1 MRRVLAA
8 ITLLVATCATALI
21 TSTGAGAVH
30 PSFDITLT
38 TATPDPGASFG
49 FSGHCDNADAIGK
62 AIHVRLFQIIGS
74 STVGEVS
81 PVVDASG
88 NFTGSFD
95 ADWAPVPGWYQVVAL
110 CPLQAVE
117 AGYQASPIFL
127 ASLGLTPQPMTVHT
141 GPGDAD
147 KPLQIV
153 VDVSGAGCDGESVYW
168 RVLDGSSTELA
179 GGMANPDVDGNWAS
193 NYWTTPSTAPA
204 DDTRTAYAWCTGGE
218 DVLGIYT
225 TTNAVTP
232 PVTEP
237 TTPTTATTAA
247 APTTT
252 APATAAP
259 APAAAAVRANPTY
272 TG

>member
-1 MRRVLAA
+1 MRRLLATL
-8 ITLLVATCATALI
+8 TLLVATSAMSLI
-21 TSTGAGAVH
+21 VSPGAMAVH
-30 PSFDITLT
+30 PSFAITLT

-62 AIHVRLFQIIGS
+62 PIHVSLRTVIGGS
-74 STVGEVS
+74 SVGEVS

-88 NFTGSFD
+88 NFTVSFD
-95 ADWAPVPGWYQVVAL
+95 ADWAPVAGWYQLVAL
-110 CPLQAVE
+110 CPLQGVE

-127 ASLGLTPQPMTVHT
+127 AALGLTPQSMTAQT
-141 GPGDAD
+141 SPGDAD

-153 VDVSGAGCDGESVYW
+153 VDVSGAGCDGKSVYW
-168 RVLDGSSTELA
+168 RVLDGSLTELA
-179 GGMANPDVDGNWAS
+179 GKTVNPDVDGNWSDHYVTFLSA
-193 NYWTTPSTAPA
+193 APA
-204 DDTRTAYAWCTGGE
+204 DATRTAYAMCTGGE

-232 PVTEP
+232 PDTEP
-237 TTPTTATTAA
+237 TTPTTA

-252 APATAAP
+252 APTTAA
-259 APAAAAVRANPTY
+259 APAAAVNANPTY

>member
-1 MRRVLAA
+1 MRRLLATL
-8 ITLLVATCATALI
+8 TLLVATSAMSLI
-21 TSTGAGAVH
+21 VSPGAMAVH
-30 PSFDITLT
+30 PSFAITLT

-62 AIHVRLFQIIGS
+62 PIHVKLFQIIGS
-74 STVGEVS
+74 SSVDEVS

-117 AGYQASPIFL
+117 VGYQASPTFL
-127 ASLGLTPQPMTVHT
+127 ASLGLTPQPMTAQT

-179 GGMANPDVDGNWAS
+179 GGAAYPDVDGNWAS

-204 DDTRTAYAWCTGGE
+204 DEIRTAYAWCTSGE
-218 DVLGIYT
+218 DILGIYT

-237 TTPTTATTAA
+237 TTPPTA

-259 APAAAAVRANPTY
+259 AAAAVNANPTY

>member
-8 ITLLVATCATALI
+8 ITLLIASCATALI
-21 TSTGAGAVH
+21 ASSGAGAVH
-30 PSFDITLT
+30 PSFAITLT

-62 AIHVRLFQIIGS
+62 PIHVKLFQIIGS
-74 STVGEVS
+74 SSVDEVS

-95 ADWAPVPGWYQVVAL
+95 ADWAPVPGWYQVVGI
-110 CPLQAVE
+110 CPLQEVE
-117 AGYQASPIFL
+117 VGYQASPIFL
-127 ASLGLTPQPMTVHT
+127 ASLGLTPQSMTVQT
-141 GPGDAD
+141 GPGDPD

-153 VDVSGAGCDGESVYW
+153 IDVSGAGCDGKSVYW
-168 RVLDGSSTELA
+168 RVLDGSLTELA
-179 GGMANPDVDGNWAS
+179 GGTADPDEAGNWSAHS
-193 NYWTTPSTAPA
+193 VTSLSTAPA
-204 DDTRTAYAWCTGGE
+204 DETRIAYAWCTSGE
-218 DVLGIYT
+218 DILAIYT

-237 TTPTTATTAA
+237 TTPTTAAPDTA

-252 APATAAP
+252 APAIAAH
-259 APAAAAVRANPTY
+259 AAVAVTANPTY